1 MVNMKKTNKG
11 AHDALNRSQY
21 SVPRNILYCLNNT
34 VQCYFPLLCLCVL
47 AILVNVLIPVLT
59 TYLPKT
65 VIEIVTAGRSFHEL
79 AIAILAF
86 MGSIAILSGADKFL
100 KKFIYHQKYRMNT
113 FYLKRVALKGLTTDY
128 INQENGIFRKL
139 QTESFMC
146 CNGNYTPL
154 TNIYEVL
161 IDLFTS
167 ILGLSVFWAILV
179 QLNWGIIIFL
189 IITTATSYFLNQNII
204 KWTAANNQERISY
217 QQRINYI
224 NRITGDIRSAK
235 DIRLYKMA
243 VWFSDI
249 YKSNMNGLAKWY
261 KRLTG
266 KLFGVAVYDS
276 GLALLR
282 ESVVCLYLLYLI
294 WNEQISVADFILY
307 FSVVTGFSAW
317 LGNIFSKISSLNQ
330 INLKI
335 NYFRSY
341 LEYPET
347 FKRDNGLKCP
357 ADDCPKVI
365 ELKNVSYRYEG
376 AEDYALRSI
385 NLTIAPGEHIAVV
398 GLNGAGKTTLV
409 KLICGLIDP
418 TEGQVFY
425 DGIDIRAYNRIE
437 FYKLFSAVFQ
447 QFSIMPVTIEQIVSE
462 APPEN
467 IDHDKVQSCLTTAGL
482 WKKIGQLSS
491 GVKSQFG
498 RTIYDD
504 GIEFSG
510 GEIQKLL
517 LARALYK
524 CAPVMLL
531 DEPTA
536 ALDPIAESTLYENY
550 NKFSAEKTSVFI
562 SHRLASTSFCDRII
576 LIENGSVCEEGTH
589 NELLGLKGKYYTLF
603 EMQAKYYKEK
613 TDGVEAPE

>member
-1 MVNMKKTNKG
+1 MQKTNKG
-11 AHDALNRSQY
+11 SHDELNRSQY
-21 SVPRNILYCLNNT
+21 SVIRNILYCLNNT
-34 VQCYFPLLCLCVL
+34 VQCYFPLLCWCVL
-47 AILVNVLIPVLT
+47 TILINVQIPILT

-65 VIEIVTAGRSFHEL
+65 VIEIVTAQHSFHEL
-79 AIAILAF
+79 VIAILVF
-86 MGSIAILSGADKFL
+86 MGSIAILSGANQFL
-100 KKFIYHQKYRMNT
+100 TKFIYHQKFRMNT

-146 CNGNYTPL
+146 CNGNYSPL
-154 TNIYEVL
+154 SNIYEVL

-179 QLNWGIIIFL
+179 QLNWGLIIFL
-189 IITTATSYFLNQNII
+189 IITTITSYFLNQKII
-204 KWTAANNQERISY
+204 KWTAANNRERISY

-224 NRITGDIRSAK
+224 NSISGDIRSAK
-235 DIRLYKMA
+235 DIRLYQMA

-249 YKSNMNGLAKWY
+249 YKSNMNGLAGWY
-261 KRLTG
+261 KRLTS

-282 ESVVCLYLLYLI
+282 ESVAYLYLLYLI
-294 WNEQISVADFILY
+294 WNKQISVADFMLY

-317 LGNIFSKISSLNQ
+317 LSNIFSQISSLNQ

-347 FKRDNGLKCP
+347 FSRDNGLKSP

-365 ELKNVSYRYEG
+365 ELKNVSYKYE
-376 AEDYALRSI
+376 ESEHYALHSI
-385 NLTIAPGEHIAVV
+385 NLTIVPGEHIAIV

-409 KLICGLIDP
+409 KLICGLIEP
-418 TEGQVFY
+418 TEGQVLY
-425 DGIDIRAYNRIE
+425 DGIDIREYNRIE

-447 QFSIMPVTIEQIVSE
+447 QFSIMPVTLEEIVSE
-462 APPEN
+462 TPPEN
-467 IDHDKVQSCLTTAGL
+467 IDHNKVKSCLTIAGL
-482 WKKIGQLSS
+482 WNKIEQLPS

-498 RTIYDD
+498 RIIYDD

-517 LARALYK
+517 FARALYK

-550 NKFSAEKTSVFI
+550 NKISAEKTTVFI

-576 LIENGSVCEEGTH
+576 LIENGAICEEGTH
-589 NELLGLKGKYYTLF
+589 NELLDLNGKYYTLF
-603 EMQAKYYKEK
+603 EMQAKYYREK
-613 TDGVEAPE
+613 TNEVEVSE

>member
-1 MVNMKKTNKG
+1 MQKNDKTSC
-11 AHDALNRSQY
+11 DELNRSQY
-21 SVPRNILYCLNNT
+21 SVPRNVLYCLRST
-34 VQCYFPLLCLCVL
+34 AQCCFPLLCWCALT
-47 AILVNVLIPVLT
+47 ILINVLIPVLT
-59 TYLPKT
+59 AYLPKT
-65 VIEIVTAGRSFHEL
+65 VIEIVTAERSFAEL
-79 AIAILAF
+79 AVTVLAF
-86 MGSIAILSGADKFL
+86 MGSLAILSGVNKFL
-100 KKFIYHQKYRMNT
+100 TKFIYHQKFRMNT
-113 FYLKRVALKGLTTDY
+113 FYLKKAALKGLTTDY
-128 INQENGIFRKL
+128 INQENGTFRKL

-146 CNGNYTPL
+146 CNGHYSPL
-154 TNIYEVL
+154 SNIYEVL

-179 QLNWGIIIFL
+179 QLNWGLIIFL
-189 IITTATSYFLNQNII
+189 ILTTITSYFLNQRIM
-204 KWTAANNQERISY
+204 KWMAENNQERISY

-224 NRITGDIRSAK
+224 NSISGDIRSAK
-235 DIRLYKMA
+235 DVRLYKMA

-249 YKSNMNGLAKWY
+249 YKGNMNGLAGWY

-266 KLFGVAVYDS
+266 KLFGVAVFDS

-282 ESVVCLYLLYLI
+282 ESAAYLYLLYLI

-307 FSVVTGFSAW
+307 FNVVTGFSAW
-317 LGNIFSKISSLNQ
+317 LGNIFSQMSSLNQ

-341 LEYPET
+341 LEYPENFRRGNG
-347 FKRDNGLKCP
+347 FKSPGE
-357 ADDCPKVI
+357 DCPKVI

-376 AEDYALRSI
+376 AEHYALHGI
-385 NLTIAPGEHIAVV
+385 NLTIVPGEHIAVV

-418 TEGQVFY
+418 TEGQILY
-425 DGIDIRAYNRIE
+425 DGIDIREYDRTA

-447 QFSIMPVTIEQIVSE
+447 QFSIMPVTLEEIVSE
-462 APPEN
+462 AVSEN
-467 IDHDKVQSCLTTAGL
+467 TDHAKVKRCLTAAGL
-482 WKKIGQLSS
+482 WGKIEQLSG

-524 CAPVMLL
+524 DAPVMLL

-536 ALDPIAESTLYENY
+536 ALDPIAESGLYEKY
-550 NKFSAEKTSVFI
+550 NEISAGKTVLFI

-576 LIENGSVCEEGTH
+576 LIENGEICEEGTH
-589 NELLGLKGKYYTLF
+589 HELLSSNGKYCALF
-603 EMQAKYYKEK
+603 EIQAKYYRKK
-613 TDGVEAPE
+613 KDEAEAAE

>member
-1 MVNMKKTNKG
+1 MKRTDKG
-11 AHDALNRSQY
+11 THDELNRSQY
-21 SVPRNILYCLNNT
+21 SVIQNILYCLNNT
-34 VQCYFPLLCLCVL
+34 VQCYFPLLCWCALT
-47 AILVNVLIPVLT
+47 ILINVLIPILT
-59 TYLPKT
+59 AYLPKK
-65 VIEIVTAGRSFHEL
+65 VIEIVAEKRGFDEL
-79 AIAILAF
+79 AITVLVF
-86 MGSIAILSGADKFL
+86 MESIAILSGINKFL
-100 KKFIYHQKYRMNT
+100 TKFIYHQKYRMNT

-146 CNGNYTPL
+146 CNGNYSPL
-154 TNIYEVL
+154 SNIYEVL

-167 ILGLSVFWAILV
+167 ILGLAVFWAILV
-179 QLNWGIIIFL
+179 QLNWGLIIFL
-189 IITTATSYFLNQNII
+189 IATTISSCFLNQRIL
-204 KWTAANNQERISY
+204 KWTAENNQERINY

-224 NRITGDIRSAK
+224 NSIAGDIRSAK
-235 DIRLYKMA
+235 DIRLYQMA

-249 YKSNMNGLAKWY
+249 YNSNMNGLAGWY
-261 KRLTG
+261 KKLTG

-276 GLALLR
+276 GLALVR
-282 ESVVCLYLLYLI
+282 ESVVCLYLLSLI
-294 WNEQISVADFILY
+294 WNQQISAADFILY

-317 LGNIFSKISSLNQ
+317 LGNIFSKISSLDE

-347 FKRDNGLKCP
+347 FKRDNGQKSP
-357 ADDCPKVI
+357 ADNCPKVI

-376 AEDYALRSI
+376 AEQDTLYNI
-385 NLTIAPGEHIAVV
+385 NLTIVPGEHIAIV

-425 DGIDIRAYNRIE
+425 DGIDIRKYNRVE
-437 FYKLFSAVFQ
+437 YYRLFSAVFQ
-447 QFSIMPVTIEQIVSE
+447 QFSIMPVTIEEIVSE

-467 IDHDKVQSCLTTAGL
+467 INHDKVKSCLTTAGL
-482 WKKIGQLSS
+482 GDKIEQLPS

-498 RTIYDD
+498 KAIYDD
-504 GIEFSG
+504 GVELSG

-524 CAPVMLL
+524 YAPVMLL

-536 ALDPIAESTLYENY
+536 ALDPIAESILYENY
-550 NKFSAEKTSVFI
+550 NKICTEKTTVFI
-562 SHRLASTSFCDRII
+562 SHRLASTSFCNRIL
-576 LIENGSVCEEGTH
+576 LIENGAVCEEGTH
-589 NELLGLKGKYYTLF
+589 KELLDLKGKYYTLF
-603 EMQAKYYKEK
+603 EMQAKYYREQN
-613 TDGVEAPE
+613 DQEEVSE

>member
-1 MVNMKKTNKG
+1 MKRTDKDS
-11 AHDALNRSQY
+11 HDKLNRTHY
-21 SVPRNILYCLNNT
+21 SVIHNTMYCLYNT
-34 VQCYFPLLCLCVL
+34 VQCYFPLLCWCTLT
-47 AILVNVLIPVLT
+47 VLINVILPVLS

-65 VIEIVTAGRSFHEL
+65 VIEIVTAERSFHEL
-79 AIAILAF
+79 ATAILAF
-86 MGSIAILSGADKFL
+86 MGSTAILSGANIFL
-100 KKFIYHQKYRMNT
+100 TKLIYHQKYRMNT

-128 INQENGIFRKL
+128 IHQENGIFRKL
-139 QTESFMC
+139 QEESFRC
-146 CNGNYTPL
+146 CNGNYSPL
-154 TNIYEVL
+154 TNIYDVL
-161 IDLFTS
+161 IHLFTS
-167 ILGLSVFWAILV
+167 ILGLSVFWTILLR
-179 QLNWGIIIFL
+179 LNWGIILFL
-189 IITTATSYFLNQNII
+189 FATTITSYFLNQRIL

-224 NRITGDIRSAK
+224 NDIAGDIRSAK
-235 DIRLYKMA
+235 DIRLYQMA
-243 VWFSDI
+243 AWFSDI
-249 YKSNMNGLAKWY
+249 YKNNMNGLAGWY

-282 ESVVCLYLLYLI
+282 ESVVYLYLLYLM
-294 WNEQISVADFILY
+294 WNELISVADFILY

-317 LGNIFSKISSLNQ
+317 LSDIFSQISSLNQ

-347 FKRDNGLKCP
+347 FCRDNGLENT
-357 ADDCPKVI
+357 ANNGPKVI
-365 ELKNVSYRYEG
+365 ELKNVSYKYEG
-376 AEDYALRSI
+376 TEQYALHCV
-385 NLTIAPGEHIAVV
+385 NLTILPGVHIAIV

-418 TEGQVFY
+418 TEGQVLY
-425 DGIDIRAYNRIE
+425 DGIDIREYNRIE
-437 FYKLFSAVFQ
+437 FYKHFSAVFQ
-447 QFSIMPVTIEQIVSE
+447 QFSIMPVTIEEIVSE

-467 IDHDKVQSCLTTAGL
+467 IDHNRVKSCLTTAGL
-482 WKKIGQLSS
+482 MQKIEQLPR
-491 GVKSQFG
+491 GVESLFG
-498 RTIYDD
+498 KTIYDD

-510 GEIQKLL
+510 GEVQKLL

-524 CAPVMLL
+524 SAPIILL

-550 NKFSAEKTSVFI
+550 NKISAQKTTVFI

-576 LIENGSVCEEGTH
+576 LIENGEICEEGTH
-589 NELLGLKGKYYTLF
+589 NELLELNGKYYALF
-603 EMQAKYYKEK
+603 ELQAKYYREK
-613 TDGVEAPE
+613 TDEMEVSK